1 MKRGIQTMSTDFR
14 PGRLIAAADLFGG
27 RLEKHGVR
35 EKIFLPTEWPA
46 EQGFKLPPLA
56 RVRMRRTRDEVKAQF
71 ETVLL
76 PDMPEK
82 FAQMVK
88 MIDDPIPGIP
98 FTTECF
104 RCLTDGTN
112 YIWVEISNRG
122 FVASITRNG
131 DAQTI
136 LEAIA
141 QEFDTDII
149 GEHDAEFWENYEDED
164 VATDTSDWRGFD
176 PKAI

>member
-1 MKRGIQTMSTDFR
+1 MSTDFR
-14 PGRLIAAADLFGG
+14 PGRLIAAADLLGG

-35 EKIFLPTEWPA
+35 EKDFLPTEWPA
-46 EQGFKLPPLA
+46 EQGFKDPLLA
-56 RVRMRRTRDEVKAQF
+56 RVRVRRARAEVKAMF
-71 ETVLL
+71 ETLLL

-88 MIDDPIPGIP
+88 MIDEPIASKFIAI
-98 FTTECF
+98 TTERI

-122 FVASITRNG
+122 FVASITCNN

-141 QEFDTDII
+141 QEFDTEII
-149 GEHDAEFWENYEDED
+149 GEHDAEFWENYLDED
-164 VATDTSDWRGFD
+164 TDTSGWRGRAFD
-176 PKAI
+176 PKAIG

>member
-1 MKRGIQTMSTDFR
+1 
-14 PGRLIAAADLFGG
+14 
-27 RLEKHGVR
+27 
-35 EKIFLPTEWPA
+35 
-46 EQGFKLPPLA
+46 
-56 RVRMRRTRDEVKAQF
+56 VKAQF

-76 PDMPEK
+76 PDMPEM

-88 MIDDPIPGIP
+88 MIDDPIAGIP

-104 RCLTDGTN
+104 RCVTDGTN
-112 YIWVEISNRG
+112 YIWVEISKRG

-141 QEFDTDII
+141 QEFDTEII